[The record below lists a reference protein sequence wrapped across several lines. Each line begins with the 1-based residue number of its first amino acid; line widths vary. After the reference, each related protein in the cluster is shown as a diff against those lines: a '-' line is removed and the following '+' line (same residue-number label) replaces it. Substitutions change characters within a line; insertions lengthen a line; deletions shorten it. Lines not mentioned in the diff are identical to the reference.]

1 MKNEEKSAYISDLEL
16 QPEIM
21 KLQGEL
27 KIAYSEI
34 ERLRD
39 KLVLSEE
46 STATQSTNTTK
57 QGQSEKQVPIS

>member
-1 MKNEEKSAYISDLEL
+1 M
-16 QPEIM
+16 
-21 KLQGEL
+21 QGEL

-46 STATQSTNTTK
+46 SVVTQSTTATK
-57 QGQSEKQVPIS
+57 EGQPEKQAPVP